1 MCEPPLTQQ
10 RPNRKGVVGYG
21 GQAVTE
27 GVMIRSPRHVVVVCR
42 RPDGTLAQLSRRLG
56 AVGARSVRRIPLLRG
71 AVTLAETLYIGWWA
85 LRFAQRV
92 SMRQELLEHTRLVNT
107 VSIISMATAMSIAV
121 GGFFLAPVF
130 ATRWIA
136 DVASQPIWAIVAEG
150 FLRVAMLLAW
160 LSLIGRFPDVRR
172 VFQFHGA
179 EHKTIAAWEAGD
191 QLTPERVAR
200 YSRAH
205 PRCGTSFTLVVALIA
220 IPIFVALGNPPLWWH
235 LLSRII
241 LLPLLTA
248 LAYEVIRFG
257 GMHRGN
263 RLIMALFAPNLW
275 LQALTTR
282 EPDESQMAVAIAAME
297 AALELEGE
305 QPASAA

>member
-10 RPNRKGVVGYG
+10 HPSRKGVVGYG

-42 RPDGTLAQLSRRLG
+42 RPDGTLAQLSRRLS

-92 SMRQELLEHTRLVNT
+92 SMREELLEHTRLVNT
-107 VSIISMATAMSIAV
+107 VSIISMATAMSIGV

-136 DVASQPIWAIVAEG
+136 DVAAQPIWAIVAEG

>member
-1 MCEPPLTQQ
+1 MCEPSLTQQ
-10 RPNRKGVVGYG
+10 HPTRKGAVGYG

-42 RPDGTLAQLSRRLG
+42 RPDGTLAQLSRRLS

-92 SMRQELLEHTRLVNT
+92 SMREELLEHTRLVNA
-107 VSIISMATAMSIAV
+107 VSLISMAIAMSVAV

-136 DVASQPIWAIVAEG
+136 DVAAQPIWAIVAEG
-150 FLRVAMLLAW
+150 FLRVAMLLVW
-160 LSLIGRFPDVRR
+160 LTLIGRMPDVRR

>member
-10 RPNRKGVVGYG
+10 HPSRKGVVGYG

-27 GVMIRSPRHVVVVCR
+27 GVMIRSPRYVVVVCR
-42 RPDGTLAQLSRRLG
+42 RPDGTLAQLSRRLS

-92 SMRQELLEHTRLVNT
+92 SMREELLEHTRLVNT
-107 VSIISMATAMSIAV
+107 VSIISMATAMSIGV

-136 DVASQPIWAIVAEG
+136 DVAAQPIWAIVAEG

-305 QPASAA
+305 RPASAV

>member
-1 MCEPPLTQQ
+1 MCEPSLTQQ
-10 RPNRKGVVGYG
+10 HPSRKGAVGYG

-42 RPDGTLAQLSRRLG
+42 RPDGTLAQLSRRLS

-92 SMRQELLEHTRLVNT
+92 SMREELLEHTRLVNA
-107 VSIISMATAMSIAV
+107 VSLISMAVAMSIAV

-136 DVASQPIWAIVAEG
+136 DAAAQPIWAIVAEG
-150 FLRVAMLLAW
+150 FLRVAMLLVW
-160 LSLIGRFPDVRR
+160 LTLIGRMPDVRR

-282 EPDESQMAVAIAAME
+282 EPDESQMVVAIAAME

-305 QPASAA
+305 RT

>member
-1 MCEPPLTQQ
+1 MCEPSLTQQ
-10 RPNRKGVVGYG
+10 HPTRKGAVGYG

-42 RPDGTLAQLSRRLG
+42 RPDGTLAQLSRRLS

-92 SMRQELLEHTRLVNT
+92 SMREELLEHTRLVNA
-107 VSIISMATAMSIAV
+107 VSLISMAIAMSVAV

-136 DVASQPIWAIVAEG
+136 DVAAQPIWAIVAEG

-160 LSLIGRFPDVRR
+160 LTLIGRMSDVRR

-282 EPDESQMAVAIAAME
+282 EPDESQMVVAIAAME

-305 QPASAA
+305 RT

>member
-1 MCEPPLTQQ
+1 MCEPSLTQQ
-10 RPNRKGVVGYG
+10 HPSRKGAVGYG

-42 RPDGTLAQLSRRLG
+42 RPDGTLAQLSRRLS

-92 SMRQELLEHTRLVNT
+92 SMREELLEHTRLVNA
-107 VSIISMATAMSIAV
+107 VSLISMAIAMSVAV

-136 DVASQPIWAIVAEG
+136 DVAAQPIWAIVAEG

-160 LSLIGRFPDVRR
+160 LTLIGRMPDVRR

-205 PRCGTSFTLVVALIA
+205 PRCGTSFTLVVALLA

>member
-1 MCEPPLTQQ
+1 MCEPSLTQQ
-10 RPNRKGVVGYG
+10 HPTRKGAVGYG

-42 RPDGTLAQLSRRLG
+42 RPDGTLAQLSRRLS

-92 SMRQELLEHTRLVNT
+92 SMREELLEHTRLVNA
-107 VSIISMATAMSIAV
+107 VSLISMAIAMSVAV

-136 DVASQPIWAIVAEG
+136 DVAAQPIWAIVAEG

-160 LSLIGRFPDVRR
+160 LTLIGRMPDVRR

-282 EPDESQMAVAIAAME
+282 EPDESQMVVAIAAME

-305 QPASAA
+305 RT

>member
-10 RPNRKGVVGYG
+10 HPNRKGVVGYG

-42 RPDGTLAQLSRRLG
+42 RPDGTLAQLSRRLS

-92 SMRQELLEHTRLVNT
+92 SMRQELLEHTRLVNA
-107 VSIISMATAMSIAV
+107 VSIISMAIAMSIAV

-136 DVASQPIWAIVAEG
+136 DAAAQPIWAIVAEG

-305 QPASAA
+305 QT

>member
-1 MCEPPLTQQ
+1 MCEPSLTQQ
-10 RPNRKGVVGYG
+10 HPSRKGAVGYG

-42 RPDGTLAQLSRRLG
+42 RPDGTLAQLSRRLS

-92 SMRQELLEHTRLVNT
+92 SMREELLEHTRLVNA
-107 VSIISMATAMSIAV
+107 VSLISMAVAMSIAV

-136 DVASQPIWAIVAEG
+136 DVAAQPIWAIVAEG

-160 LSLIGRFPDVRR
+160 LTLIGRMPDVRR

-282 EPDESQMAVAIAAME
+282 EPDDSQMAVAIAAME

-305 QPASAA
+305 RT

>member
-1 MCEPPLTQQ
+1 MCSEPPLTRQQ
-10 RPNRKGVVGYG
+10 PSRRGTVGYG

-27 GVMIRSPRHVVVVCR
+27 GVMIRSPHHVVVVCR
-42 RPDGTLAQLSRRLG
+42 RSDGTLARISRQLGTTAARR
-56 AVGARSVRRIPLLRG
+56 VRRIPLLRG
-71 AVTLAETLYIGWWA
+71 AITLLETLWIGWWA

-92 SMRQELLEHTRLVNT
+92 SMRQELLEHSRLVDA
-107 VSIISMATAMSIAV
+107 VSIISMALAMSVAV

-136 DVASQPIWAIVAEG
+136 DTAAEPIWAIVAEG

-160 LSLIGRFPDVRR
+160 LTLMGRLPDVRR

-179 EHKTIAAWEAGD
+179 EHKAIAAWEAGD
-191 QLTPERVAR
+191 ELTPERVAR

-263 RLIMALFAPNLW
+263 RLIMTLFAPNLW

-282 EPDESQMAVAIAAME
+282 EPDREQIGVAIAAME

-305 QPASAA
+305 RA

>member
-1 MCEPPLTQQ
+1 MCEPSLTQQ
-10 RPNRKGVVGYG
+10 HPTRKGAVGYG

-42 RPDGTLAQLSRRLG
+42 RPDGTLAQLSRRLS

-92 SMRQELLEHTRLVNT
+92 SMREELLEHTRLVNA
-107 VSIISMATAMSIAV
+107 VSLISMAIAMSVAV

-136 DVASQPIWAIVAEG
+136 DVAAQPIWAIVAEG

-160 LSLIGRFPDVRR
+160 LTLIGRMSDVRR

-305 QPASAA
+305 RT

>member
-1 MCEPPLTQQ
+1 MCEPSLTQQ
-10 RPNRKGVVGYG
+10 HPSRKGAVGYG

-42 RPDGTLAQLSRRLG
+42 RPDGTLAQLSRRLS

-92 SMRQELLEHTRLVNT
+92 SMREELLEHTRLVNA
-107 VSIISMATAMSIAV
+107 VSLISMAIAMSVAV

-136 DVASQPIWAIVAEG
+136 DVAAQPIWAIVAEG

-160 LSLIGRFPDVRR
+160 LTLIGRMSDVRR

-241 LLPLLTA
+241 LLPLFTA

>member
-1 MCEPPLTQQ
+1 MCEPSLTQQ
-10 RPNRKGVVGYG
+10 HPSRKGAVGYG

-42 RPDGTLAQLSRRLG
+42 RPDGTLAQLSRRLS

-92 SMRQELLEHTRLVNT
+92 SMREELLEHTRLVNA
-107 VSIISMATAMSIAV
+107 VSLISMAIAMSVAV

-136 DVASQPIWAIVAEG
+136 DVAAQPIWAIVAEG

-160 LSLIGRFPDVRR
+160 LTLIGRMPDVRR

-205 PRCGTSFTLVVALIA
+205 PRCGTSFTLVVALLA

-305 QPASAA
+305 RT

>member
-1 MCEPPLTQQ
+1 MCEPSLTQQ
-10 RPNRKGVVGYG
+10 HPSRKGAVGYG

-42 RPDGTLAQLSRRLG
+42 RPDGTLAQLSRRLS

-92 SMRQELLEHTRLVNT
+92 SMREELLEHTRLVNA
-107 VSIISMATAMSIAV
+107 VSLISMAIAMSVAV

-136 DVASQPIWAIVAEG
+136 DVAAQPIWAIVAEG

-160 LSLIGRFPDVRR
+160 LTLIGRMSDVRR

-282 EPDESQMAVAIAAME
+282 EPDESQMVVAIAAME

-305 QPASAA
+305 RT

>member
-1 MCEPPLTQQ
+1 MCEPSLTQQ
-10 RPNRKGVVGYG
+10 HPTRKGAVGYG

-42 RPDGTLAQLSRRLG
+42 RPDGTLAQLSRRLS

-92 SMRQELLEHTRLVNT
+92 SMREELLEHTRLVNA
-107 VSIISMATAMSIAV
+107 VSLISMAIAMSVAV

-136 DVASQPIWAIVAEG
+136 DVAAQPIWAIVAEG

-160 LSLIGRFPDVRR
+160 LTLIGRMPDVRR

-205 PRCGTSFTLVVALIA
+205 PRCGTSFTLVVALLA

-282 EPDESQMAVAIAAME
+282 EPDESQMVVAIAAME

-305 QPASAA
+305 RT

>member
-1 MCEPPLTQQ
+1 MCEPSLTQQ
-10 RPNRKGVVGYG
+10 HPSRKGAVGYG

-42 RPDGTLAQLSRRLG
+42 RPDGTLAQLSRRLS

-92 SMRQELLEHTRLVNT
+92 SMREELLEHTRLVNA
-107 VSIISMATAMSIAV
+107 VSLISMAIAMSVAV

-136 DVASQPIWAIVAEG
+136 DVAAQPIWAIVAEG
-150 FLRVAMLLAW
+150 FLRVAMLLVW
-160 LSLIGRFPDVRR
+160 LTLIGRMPDVRR

-191 QLTPERVAR
+191 QLTPDRVAR

-263 RLIMALFAPNLW
+263 RLVMALFAPNLW

-282 EPDESQMAVAIAAME
+282 EPDESQMVVAIAAME

-305 QPASAA
+305 RT

>member
-1 MCEPPLTQQ
+1 MCEPSLTQQ
-10 RPNRKGVVGYG
+10 HPSRKGAVGYG

-42 RPDGTLAQLSRRLG
+42 RPDGTLAQLSRRLS

-92 SMRQELLEHTRLVNT
+92 SMREELLEHTRLVNA
-107 VSIISMATAMSIAV
+107 VSLISMAIAMSIAV

-136 DVASQPIWAIVAEG
+136 DVAAQPIWAIVAEG

-160 LSLIGRFPDVRR
+160 LTLIGRMPDVRR

-200 YSRAH
+200 HSRAH

-282 EPDESQMAVAIAAME
+282 EPDESQMVVAIAAME

-305 QPASAA
+305 RT

>member
-1 MCEPPLTQQ
+1 MCEPSLTQQ
-10 RPNRKGVVGYG
+10 HPSRKGTVGYG

-42 RPDGTLAQLSRRLG
+42 RPDGTLAQLSRRLS

-92 SMRQELLEHTRLVNT
+92 SMREELLEHTRLVNA
-107 VSIISMATAMSIAV
+107 VSLISMAIAMSVAV

-136 DVASQPIWAIVAEG
+136 DVAAQPIWAIVAEG

-160 LSLIGRFPDVRR
+160 LTLIGRMSDVRR

-305 QPASAA
+305 RT

>member
-10 RPNRKGVVGYG
+10 HPNRKGVVGYG

-42 RPDGTLAQLSRRLG
+42 RPDGTLAQLSRRLS
-56 AVGARSVRRIPLLRG
+56 AAGARSVRRIPLLRG

-92 SMRQELLEHTRLVNT
+92 SMRQELLEHTRLVNA
-107 VSIISMATAMSIAV
+107 VSIISMAIAMSIAV

-136 DVASQPIWAIVAEG
+136 DAAAQPIWAIVAEG
-150 FLRVAMLLAW
+150 FLRVVMLLAW

-297 AALELEGE
+297 ATLELEGE
-305 QPASAA
+305 RT

>member
-1 MCEPPLTQQ
+1 MCEPSLTQQ
-10 RPNRKGVVGYG
+10 HPSRKGAVGYG

-42 RPDGTLAQLSRRLG
+42 RPDGTLAQLSRRLS

-92 SMRQELLEHTRLVNT
+92 SMREELLEHTRLVNA
-107 VSIISMATAMSIAV
+107 VSLISMAIAMSVAV

-136 DVASQPIWAIVAEG
+136 DAAAQPIWAIVAEG

-160 LSLIGRFPDVRR
+160 LTLIGRMSDVRR